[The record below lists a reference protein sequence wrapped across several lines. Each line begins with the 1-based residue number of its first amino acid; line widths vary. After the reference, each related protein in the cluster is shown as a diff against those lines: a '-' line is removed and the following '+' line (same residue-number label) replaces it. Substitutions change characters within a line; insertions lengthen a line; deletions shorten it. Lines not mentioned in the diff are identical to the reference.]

1 VTVGAAALTLIGLV
15 LVAERFAGGTHVTH
29 FLAGGGDGVGATIA
43 RKLETNLRVL
53 RVSDWSWML
62 AVVGGFVLASMG
74 VGGRWRQAWARWFGP
89 ASVWRTT
96 LVLLLGFGV
105 LGGAVNDS
113 GVVIPA
119 VVLVYV
125 GAYVLLLQRRR
136 PFAAPQVT
144 AGR

>member
-1 VTVGAAALTLIGLV
+1 
-15 LVAERFAGGTHVTH
+15 
-29 FLAGGGDGVGATIA
+29 
-43 RKLETNLRVL
+43 
-53 RVSDWSWML
+53 ML
-62 AVVGGFVLASMG
+62 AVVGGFVVASMWF
-74 VGGRWRQAWARWFGP
+74 GGRWREAWGRWFGP
-89 ASVWRTT
+89 AAAWRTT